1 MTNSD
6 IETTAAATTSISACQ
21 TRYFKVIL
29 DKTLFVL
36 KHRDYDEYLTC
47 RLGSATGTAWLLNL
61 PKSYDTPY
69 CNNDRLRLLTDLF
82 EAQFSKSIIHH
93 FTIPYNPTLEM
104 YILRRSWDS
113 KDDFEQAVWE
123 NVFQSSSGGYSGN
136 SYTIKSV
143 FIRFIG
149 NCSTTDKKLLSNILY
164 LIGKDRKILDIIN
177 QTSKM

>member
-6 IETTAAATTSISACQ
+6 IDIDIESTAAATISACQ

-36 KHRDYDEYLTC
+36 KHRDYNEYLSC
-47 RLGSATGTAWLLNL
+47 RLGSATGTPHLLNL
-61 PKSYDTPY
+61 PKSYNTPY

-82 EAQFSKSIIHH
+82 EARFSKSILHH

-113 KDDFEQAVWE
+113 KDDFKKAVWE
-123 NVFQSSSGGYSGN
+123 DIFDGSYSGSNVFVRE
-136 SYTIKSV
+136 V

-149 NCSTTDKKLLSNILY
+149 NCSTNDKKLLSNILY

-177 QTSKM
+177 NTSKM